1 MKTEAE
7 VKANLERV
15 DELQGLLRRLE
26 ELDASIKDQTAER
39 VYIAAQVLPL
49 VERIAAR

>member
-7 VKANLERV
+7 VKENLQRV
-15 DELQGLLRRLE
+15 DDLAVMLRRLE
-26 ELDASIKDQTAER
+26 ELDASIRDQTAER